1 MEPLPPAAAHAFV
14 DDLGSPALSAEDH
27 HHLDRVLRLRDG
39 QAVTVA
45 DGRGRWRLCTW
56 RTGGALEAAGPVV
69 DDLWPDPAV
78 TVAFALT
85 KGDRPE
91 WVVQKLTELGVDNIV
106 AFRAGRSVVRWDDA
120 KAAAQAER
128 WRRVAREA
136 AMQSRRPWLPRVT
149 EVVDFPEVVQSVAR
163 TGTLAAFGGDPPSLE
178 RPALLVGPEG
188 GWTSEEAGCGLPA
201 TGLGPTVLRA
211 ETAAT
216 AGASLLCAL
225 RLGLVRPAIPAPN
238 ERHTA

>member
-14 DDLGSPALSAEDH
+14 DDLGSPALSVDDH
-27 HHLDRVLRLRDG
+27 HHLERVLRLRDG

-56 RTGGALEAAGPVV
+56 RAGGTLEVVGPEV
-69 DDLWPDPAV
+69 DDVRPEPAV

-91 WVVQKLTELGVDNIV
+91 WVVQKLTELGVDTIV

-136 AMQSRRPWLPRVT
+136 AMQSRQARLPRVV
-149 EVVDFPEVVQSVAR
+149 EVVDFVELVPSVAG

-188 GWTSEEAGCGLPA
+188 GWTPEEAACGLPA
-201 TGLGPTVLRA
+201 TSLGPTVLRA

-225 RLGLVRPAIPAPN
+225 RHRLVRPANSARK